1 MFQTLFAPIL
11 DFEKPTALNWAS
23 DQICRSPEL
32 VKHCHEF
39 KEGQPLDA
47 TVWLS
52 PTIISQNNKSDVIV
66 SQEDAGK
73 FSTVFL
79 FNPQFVLPFSNS

>member
-1 MFQTLFAPIL
+1 M
-11 DFEKPTALNWAS
+11 PTALNWAS
-23 DQICRSPEL
+23 DQICLSPEL
-32 VKHCHEF
+32 VKHCQEF
-39 KEGQPLDA
+39 NPSQPLDA

-52 PTIISQNNKSDVIV
+52 PTISQNNSLYKSDVIV

-79 FNPQFVLPFSNS
+79 FNHQSVLPIFNS